1 MTGAPLGHTR
11 ADDDPRTQLGHQIGR
26 RWHRAGPGRHA
37 GLGVLA
43 SYSRRFVA
51 GMGRGVLIRRAY
63 AGPATAPVAG
73 TRGLSVGPPR
83 WWREAHLLA
92 GAEPPD
98 TSPGMPADTSSG
110 RGLARALRPMPSAA
124 PGRPQGTLMTS
135 APKTVPMRLP
145 TEVTAVGRL
154 TTPADTAARRIRPGR
169 EPGPS
174 QGADRSSAPAPAGGR
189 APESPP
195 RPAAPSAPAIRRQAV
210 ATQTAGEPR
219 SAAALMP
226 SAAVGHGRPV
236 PTEGLSRLAPR
247 LARRRA
253 AAAVAAAMP
262 APRTRIRRTTG
273 GLPTAT
279 RASTSARLG
288 SAVPPSRP
296 SQAGRTQVARLRSTS
311 SPTGQSPAAQ
321 PQSTASRA
329 GQAPA
334 GATPPP
340 TVSSPAGQTSA
351 ERAQAG
357 PTSAAQTPAGRLQ
370 TTRAQSA
377 PSLDARTPSTQ
388 PLTTSSPAGQAPADQ
403 APAERA
409 QTGPASAA
417 QSQSMPSPTGRAPDG
432 PAPAGQTPSEAT
444 GLAAAESGAASA
456 PLRTALR
463 RMPSSTARLVRA
475 DPLDT
480 GAADA
485 GLTPGRHRADT
496 AVPTTPRLGTHR
508 VRPGGGW
515 AVAARRPAGDGLAAI
530 AAAPGSPGSPA
541 RPAQSDRTSVGAT
554 SSTHH
559 EPAGLRPAPASRPT
573 PSDQSASP
581 ARSGIRPPQASPALA
596 RRWETTRAA
605 HLPGA
610 TGRHWRAEPASASR
624 PGLGIESPDLLAAA
638 PLAGDPVRRVAA
650 LDLSRARPR
659 PGVAGRSQIDRL
671 TGPAGASAPGAGHID
686 ATGEPTVS
694 VRRAGPGHTTG
705 LGIGPGGG
713 RPAGGRAATHSAH
726 GFPWLVAA
734 AHAEIAPPSP
744 GLPRVP
750 AMSPV
755 GAHPSAPFSAPFRA
769 GPLGTA
775 ARPAPPVPRSAR
787 RSPDTSTGDV
797 PGRFAG
803 TSADVLAAPHL
814 HRLTASAGSALSAL
828 AGASVR
834 VAPPRTVIQRVPATA
849 IPATPASAI
858 PRPPAPS
865 TGPSGGAAPGDDRP
879 HDRPGVSFPIVR
891 RWMAAEPSTPG
902 AAMRGDDR
910 SLIGSQRTEETG
922 LTDSVMAR
930 VDERIQARLAAELDS
945 ELSDR
950 VHRIIDE
957 RLGAELERQAWR
969 REAGGF

>member
-1 MTGAPLGHTR
+1 MTSDHPDHTR

-43 SYSRRFVA
+43 SSSRRFVA

-98 TSPGMPADTSSG
+98 NSPDMPADTSPG

-174 QGADRSSAPAPAGGR
+174 QGADSRSSAPAPAGGR

-195 RPAAPSAPAIRRQAV
+195 RPATSASSAPAIRRQAV
-210 ATQTAGEPR
+210 ATQTPDGPQP
-219 SAAALMP
+219 AATRVP

-253 AAAVAAAMP
+253 AAAAAATP

-273 GLPTAT
+273 GLPTAA

-296 SQAGRTQVARLRSTS
+296 SLTGRAPVERTQVARLQSTA
-311 SPTGQSPAAQ
+311 SPAGQSPDAQ

-329 GQAPA
+329 GRAPA
-334 GATPPP
+334 GTTQATRPP
-340 TVSSPAGQTSA
+340 TASSPAGQT
-351 ERAQAG
+351 
-357 PTSAAQTPAGRLQ
+357 
-370 TTRAQSA
+370 
-377 PSLDARTPSTQ
+377 
-388 PLTTSSPAGQAPADQ
+388 PAGQAPADQ
-403 APAERA
+403 TPAGRA
-409 QTGPASAA
+409 QAGPASVA
-417 QSQSMPSPTGRAPDG
+417 QPQSAPSLTGQAPDG
-432 PAPAGQTPSEAT
+432 PASAGQTGSEAA
-444 GLAAAESGAASA
+444 GLAAAESGAASAGQQTAPA

-475 DPLDT
+475 DPLHT
-480 GAADA
+480 GATDT

-496 AVPTTPRLGTHR
+496 VVPTTPRLGTHR

-515 AVAARRPAGDGLAAI
+515 AVAARHRTDDGLAAT
-530 AAAPGSPGSPA
+530 AAGPVSPARAGRSPITTTSITHDEPFGSPA
-541 RPAQSDRTSVGAT
+541 TRPAQPV
-554 SSTHH
+554 
-559 EPAGLRPAPASRPT
+559 
-573 PSDQSASP
+573 
-581 ARSGIRPPQASPALA
+581 ARSVQAAPVQASPALA
-596 RRWETTRAA
+596 RRWETARAA

-610 TGRHWRAEPASASR
+610 TGRHWRAEPAAASRR

-638 PLAGDPVRRVAA
+638 PSAGDPLRRVAA
-650 LDLSRARPR
+650 PDLSRARPR
-659 PGVAGRSQIDRL
+659 PAGHRTLDRTAGSAASAAVPARRTGASAGRA
-671 TGPAGASAPGAGHID
+671 TGHGTGGPAG
-686 ATGEPTVS
+686 
-694 VRRAGPGHTTG
+694 GPS
-705 LGIGPGGG
+705 GGG
-713 RPAGGRAATHSAH
+713 AATHSAH

-734 AHAEIAPPSP
+734 AHTEIAPPSP

-755 GAHPSAPFSAPFRA
+755 GAHPSSPFRA

-803 TSADVLAAPHL
+803 TSADVLAAPHV
-814 HRLTASAGSALSAL
+814 HRLTAPAGTALSAL
-828 AGASVR
+828 AGAAAR
-834 VAPPRTVIQRVPATA
+834 VAPPRTVIQRVPAAAT
-849 IPATPASAI
+849 PGTPASAI

-865 TGPSGGAAPGDDRP
+865 TGPSGGTAPGD
-879 HDRPGVSFPIVR
+879 DRPGVSFPIVR
-891 RWMAAEPSTPG
+891 RWMAAAPSTPG
-902 AAMRGDDR
+902 AAMRADDR
-910 SLIGSQRTEETG
+910 PLIGSQRTEETG